1 MIYSEETPIFAVIK
15 VRNEA
20 HGGLVWP
27 ETVDLNLESI
37 TNISYSNDFFGERG
51 FVRIL
56 FPFFLNP
63 QNANPS
69 SARCNFSPL
78 YTIILYSLKH
88 NL

>member
-37 TNISYSNDFFGERG
+37 TNISYSNDLRKR
-51 FVRIL
+51 VRENALSL
-56 FPFFLNP
+56 FN
-63 QNANPS
+63 
-69 SARCNFSPL
+69 
-78 YTIILYSLKH
+78 
-88 NL
+88 

>member
-1 MIYSEETPIFAVIK
+1 MIYSEETTIFAVIK

-37 TNISYSNDFFGERG
+37 TNISYSNDFFWERG

-63 QNANPS
+63 KNANPF
-69 SARCNFSPL
+69 SARCNFSPTL
-78 YTIILYSLKH
+78 YNYIH
-88 NL
+88 

>member
-1 MIYSEETPIFAVIK
+1 MIYSEETPIFAENK

-37 TNISYSNDFFGERG
+37 TIISYSNDFFWERG

-56 FPFFLNP
+56 FHFFLKTNDAP
-63 QNANPS
+63 
-69 SARCNFSPL
+69 RRICN
-78 YTIILYSLKH
+78 T
-88 NL
+88 

>member
-63 QNANPS
+63 QNANPF
-69 SARCNFSPL
+69 SARCNFSPTL
-78 YTIILYSLKH
+78 YNYIH
-88 NL
+88 

>member
-1 MIYSEETPIFAVIK
+1 MIYSEETTIFAVIK

-37 TNISYSNDFFGERG
+37 TIISYSNDFFWERG

-56 FPFFLNP
+56 FPFFLKTNDAP
-63 QNANPS
+63 
-69 SARCNFSPL
+69 RRICN
-78 YTIILYSLKH
+78 T
-88 NL
+88 

>member
-56 FPFFLNP
+56 FPFFLKTNDAP
-63 QNANPS
+63 RRICIA
-69 SARCNFSPL
+69 
-78 YTIILYSLKH
+78 
-88 NL
+88 

>member
-37 TNISYSNDFFGERG
+37 TNISYSNDFFWERG

-56 FPFFLNP
+56 FPFFLSIKIFP
-63 QNANPS
+63 C
-69 SARCNFSPL
+69 ARMGLFA
-78 YTIILYSLKH
+78 
-88 NL
+88 

>member
-1 MIYSEETPIFAVIK
+1 MIYSEETPIFAENK

-37 TNISYSNDFFGERG
+37 TNISYSNDFFWERG

-56 FPFFLNP
+56 FPFFLKTNDAP
-63 QNANPS
+63 RRIYALS
-69 SARCNFSPL
+69 
-78 YTIILYSLKH
+78 II
-88 NL
+88 

>member
-1 MIYSEETPIFAVIK
+1 MIYSEETPIFAENK

-20 HGGLVWP
+20 HGSLVWP

-37 TNISYSNDFFGERG
+37 TNISYSNDFYGERG

-63 QNANPS
+63 QNANPF

>member
-1 MIYSEETPIFAVIK
+1 MIYSEETTIFAVIK

-37 TNISYSNDFFGERG
+37 TNISYSNDFLGERG

-56 FPFFLNP
+56 FPFFLKTNDASRRIC
-63 QNANPS
+63 NA
-69 SARCNFSPL
+69 
-78 YTIILYSLKH
+78 
-88 NL
+88 

>member
-1 MIYSEETPIFAVIK
+1 MIYSEETPIFAENK

-56 FPFFLNP
+56 FPFFFFFNDAP
-63 QNANPS
+63 RRICNA
-69 SARCNFSPL
+69 
-78 YTIILYSLKH
+78 
-88 NL
+88 

>member
-1 MIYSEETPIFAVIK
+1 MYSEETPIFAENK

-63 QNANPS
+63 KNANPF

>member
-37 TNISYSNDFFGERG
+37 TKFLIVMIFLGKRVRENTLSFF
-51 FVRIL
+51 
-56 FPFFLNP
+56 PKN
-63 QNANPS
+63 
-69 SARCNFSPL
+69 
-78 YTIILYSLKH
+78 
-88 NL
+88 

>member
-1 MIYSEETPIFAVIK
+1 MIYSEETPIFAEIK

-56 FPFFLNP
+56 FPFFLKTNDAP
-63 QNANPS
+63 RRIRNA
-69 SARCNFSPL
+69 
-78 YTIILYSLKH
+78 
-88 NL
+88 

>member
-37 TNISYSNDFFGERG
+37 TNISYSNDFFLGKR
-51 FVRIL
+51 VRENTL
-56 FPFFLNP
+56 SFFPKN
-63 QNANPS
+63 
-69 SARCNFSPL
+69 
-78 YTIILYSLKH
+78 
-88 NL
+88 

>member
-37 TNISYSNDFFGERG
+37 TNISYSNDFFWERG

-63 QNANPS
+63 QNANPF
-69 SARCNFSPL
+69 SARCNFSPTL
-78 YTIILYSLKH
+78 YNYIH
-88 NL
+88 

>member
-1 MIYSEETPIFAVIK
+1 MIYSEETPIFAENK

-20 HGGLVWP
+20 HDGLVWP

-56 FPFFLNP
+56 FPFFLKTNDAP
-63 QNANPS
+63 RRIRNA
-69 SARCNFSPL
+69 
-78 YTIILYSLKH
+78 
-88 NL
+88 